1 MSFPWSLQPCEL
13 HRRGSKSSV
22 RPFRQF
28 ITLTCNLTVGPF
40 SFTRIL
46 QSSMHRVYMRCQV
59 ANTLTIKF
67 MSAHFLTD
75 NCEKVFSSW
84 HTVILTHTPHYSA
97 AEQCKAT
104 HPVCVTLTYGTPA
117 SLNQTESLHQSS
129 IDPHSFGPTPLIRSA
144 SFSCYT
150 HTHTDAGSPTA
161 LSFPPNLPRR
171 STLPQP
177 YARQIVLVSSSCI
190 HTHLKPHIEENHADS
205 ILMGSTKR
213 RVECQGLSLRA
224 QGQEIRLCGG

>member
-150 HTHTDAGSPTA
+150 HTQMQAAQPLSPSLPTSPA
-161 LSFPPNLPRR
+161 AQLSLN
-171 STLPQP
+171 
-177 YARQIVLVSSSCI
+177 
-190 HTHLKPHIEENHADS
+190 HTHVKS
-205 ILMGSTKR
+205 Y
-213 RVECQGLSLRA
+213 
-224 QGQEIRLCGG
+224 

>member
-117 SLNQTESLHQSS
+117 SLNQTESLYQSS

-150 HTHTDAGSPTA
+150 HTQMQAAQPLSPSLPTSPSA
-161 LSFPPNLPRR
+161 QLSLN
-171 STLPQP
+171 
-177 YARQIVLVSSSCI
+177 
-190 HTHLKPHIEENHADS
+190 HTHVKS
-205 ILMGSTKR
+205 Y
-213 RVECQGLSLRA
+213 
-224 QGQEIRLCGG
+224 

>member
-1 MSFPWSLQPCEL
+1 
-13 HRRGSKSSV
+13 
-22 RPFRQF
+22 
-28 ITLTCNLTVGPF
+28 
-40 SFTRIL
+40 
-46 QSSMHRVYMRCQV
+46 
-59 ANTLTIKF
+59 

-84 HTVILTHTPHYSA
+84 HTHSYTHT
-97 AEQCKAT
+97 
-104 HPVCVTLTYGTPA
+104 TLFCCRTMQGYTPCLCDSVTYGTPA
-117 SLNQTESLHQSS
+117 SLNQTESLLHQSS

-161 LSFPPNLPRR
+161 LSFPPNLPLR

-213 RVECQGLSLRA
+213 RVECQGLGLRA